1 LGEAFDLKYGQ
12 TVQLSSN
19 AITVIFQ
26 EIEADSR
33 CPAGVECVWEGNAE
47 VLLKVSTTDLSGVY
61 SLNTT
66 LEPKLID
73 HDGYMLEL
81 VSVSPYPVYGEDI
94 SEQDY
99 TIRISVTD

>member
-1 LGEAFDLKYGQ
+1 MKIAISVFLFATFWGCSEGTSPNLGEAFDLKYGQ
-12 TVQLSSN
+12 TVQLSS
-19 AITVIFQ
+19 
-26 EIEADSR
+26 
-33 CPAGVECVWEGNAE
+33 NAE